1 MNNTELFK
9 DENSNKLV
17 QKLDNLTINLGEDN
31 QDVLN
36 IDSSVYVNNIERH
49 IPDEFK
55 TTDKNKYLIVDT
67 NNNYK
72 YVDLNLDNSK
82 FRFHKICSEKG
93 DYYASS
99 GVVTPIDGD
108 IHLKMNETML
118 IFLNFSAYRSSPGV
132 VTWTFKY
139 RIKGT
144 GTYLAFDYPEQG
156 QFKHYYNTYNDHQH
170 RSGQIVFNSS
180 SQDIIIDSFDVD
192 FTNAVINTD
201 DFLSMNALIIPNN
214 YLKSSVIDN
223 LFNLLIYKADTN
235 YQDQTKLLLS
245 YPFKK
250 GIDGNDGQTNYG
262 SINNSDM
269 TIDFVY
275 HSFNQ
280 YEGFTIRNDQ
290 TPINNISFRKTSG
303 NFNNSGD
310 DFTLYLR
317 WRKTGNVP
325 GERYSRLISAWQNT
339 TDLTRLQVNIEEDV
353 DNVVGKPN
361 NNLRLWFGD
370 AANTVP
376 TYLQILTTVT
386 LDRWYNLIVVLDN
399 TNSEAKVYMDNTTQ
413 DILEYIGSID
423 RSSVSNYVFNNISL
437 GRYRY
442 DLSTLEFDGD
452 FSDFYLFNDKL
463 TIQQSQDWVNYV
475 LNDYKSNYNPGSE
488 LITTGT
494 LKKWNKPTTN
504 NLIGIDN
511 DSAYNAVTVNNDNT
525 ALTCMSNNEVIQLP
539 SGSTRQRPNITKN
552 GQIRYNTTTS
562 CYEIYK
568 DNSWKK
574 IITSDIS
581 INNQINTE
589 VSDSSYYNQLPAP
602 YSASI
607 CLLHRDFNGNAGD
620 GRYMDGSPYTSYG
633 AYVNVQYKENN
644 VPIYGERFGR
654 YAWYENSFDTI
665 IYDTSPEQNMA
676 YVRRFQPGENPL
688 DTLIIGNNQNPN
700 DLKTSSDTWNG
711 GGIVI
716 RKSGTYIMYY
726 SSSIGHTNGT
736 FHTAFY
742 KNNTNMSQPTGT
754 TTKTINGI
762 NHNFIDKNYTA
773 YLQEGDLIRIRSYHT
788 RNSHT
793 IYGIDNMYNYDYNDP
808 TNPYNY
814 DYMLKIASKLTVRLL
829 DSTSLGS
836 GGGGGG
842 GY

>member
-1 MNNTELFK
+1 MNNTELFS
-9 DENSNKLV
+9 DENSSKLV
-17 QKLDNLTINLGEDN
+17 QKLGNLTINLGEDN

-36 IDSSVYVNNIERH
+36 IDSSVYVNNIERQ

-55 TTDKNKYLIVDT
+55 TTDKNKYLIVNT
-67 NNNYK
+67 KNNYK

-93 DYYASS
+93 GYDNTTDNSS
-99 GVVTPIDGD
+99 GNVTPTDGD

-118 IFLNFSAYRSSPGV
+118 IFLNFSAFRNSGL

-156 QFKHYYNTYNDHQH
+156 QFKHYYNAASDHQH

-180 SQDIIIDSFDVD
+180 SQDIIIDSFAFD
-192 FTNAVINTD
+192 FTNAKIDGN

-214 YLKSSVIDN
+214 YLKS
-223 LFNLLIYKADTN
+223 
-235 YQDQTKLLLS
+235 
-245 YPFKK
+245 
-250 GIDGNDGQTNYG
+250 
-262 SINNSDM
+262 
-269 TIDFVY
+269 
-275 HSFNQ
+275 
-280 YEGFTIRNDQ
+280 
-290 TPINNISFRKTSG
+290 
-303 NFNNSGD
+303 
-310 DFTLYLR
+310 FTLNPDKPLAGAGGTEPFEAYGLYGNNATDVVTGTDGGSGSHGHYWNTYTEAEHISNNDITADVAIRLESTTTPVGISYKFTTPQIITKYRIWMHSNSSAALAKTPKQWELR
-317 WRKTGNVP
+317 ASKVDKSTYDSQDPDTYDVLDSQENVTTYPYITGNN
-325 GERYSRLISAWQNT
+325 GNSAS
-339 TDLTRLQVNIEEDV
+339 
-353 DNVVGKPN
+353 
-361 NNLRLWFGD
+361 NNLNL
-370 AANTVP
+370 ANE
-376 TYLQILTTVT
+376 
-386 LDRWYNLIVVLDN
+386 YNLSNIK
-399 TNSEAKVYMDNTTQ
+399 AY
-413 DILEYIGSID
+413 EY
-423 RSSVSNYVFNNISL
+423 
-437 GRYRY
+437 
-442 DLSTLEFDGD
+442 
-452 FSDFYLFNDKL
+452 
-463 TIQQSQDWVNYV
+463 YV
-475 LNDYKSNYNPGSE
+475 LHVISIQSNDVFSISELALYGDGLSIPEQYNNAGSE

-511 DSAYNAVTVNNDNT
+511 NSAYNAVTINKDNT

-568 DNSWKK
+568 ENSWKK

-676 YVRRFQPGENPL
+676 YVRRFQPGDNPV
-688 DTLIIGNNQNPN
+688 DTVIIGNNQNPN
-700 DLKTSSDTWNG
+700 DLATSSDTWNG

-726 SSSIGHTNGT
+726 SSSIGHYGSSNEE
-736 FHTAFY
+736 FYTAFY
-742 KNNTNMSQPTGT
+742 KNDTLISKVAGR

-762 NHNFIDKNYTA
+762 GHNFIDKNYTA
-773 YLQEGDLIRIRSYHT
+773 YLQEGDLIRIRIYHT

-793 IYGIDNMYNYDYNDP
+793 IYGIDNMSSYDYNDP

-842 GY
+842 GGGGGY

>member
-1 MNNTELFK
+1 MNNTELFS
-9 DENSNKLV
+9 DENSSKLV
-17 QKLDNLTINLGEDN
+17 QKLGNLTINLGEDN

-36 IDSSVYVNNIERH
+36 IDSSVYVNNIERQ

-55 TTDKNKYLIVDT
+55 TTDKNKYLIVNT
-67 NNNYK
+67 KNNYK

-93 DYYASS
+93 DYDASS

-118 IFLNFSAYRSSPGV
+118 IFLNFAAYRSSVGV

-156 QFKHYYNTYNDHQH
+156 QFKHYYNTANDHQH
-170 RSGQIVFNSS
+170 RSGQIVFNYS

-214 YLKSSVIDN
+214 YLKSFTLNPDKPLAGAGGTETFTAYASASGASGQNVSHIYDNSLTTRYIFNSPRNGVFTAVDFSTPQVVNKYRMWGYHSSNIEPWPANWEFRASKVNRASYNENDPSTYDILDSQTLESAPYFTDSGNASNKFEGAYTSCFINNTSYSYYVLHIINNGGDITNTTLYQFALYIDN
-223 LFNLLIYKADTN
+223 HY
-235 YQDQTKLLLS
+235 LS
-245 YPFKK
+245 IP
-250 GIDGNDGQTNYG
+250 
-262 SINNSDM
+262 
-269 TIDFVY
+269 
-275 HSFNQ
+275 NQ
-280 YEGFTIRNDQ
+280 Y
-290 TPINNISFRKTSG
+290 NN
-303 NFNNSGD
+303 
-310 DFTLYLR
+310 
-317 WRKTGNVP
+317 
-325 GERYSRLISAWQNT
+325 A
-339 TDLTRLQVNIEEDV
+339 
-353 DNVVGKPN
+353 
-361 NNLRLWFGD
+361 
-370 AANTVP
+370 
-376 TYLQILTTVT
+376 
-386 LDRWYNLIVVLDN
+386 
-399 TNSEAKVYMDNTTQ
+399 
-413 DILEYIGSID
+413 
-423 RSSVSNYVFNNISL
+423 
-437 GRYRY
+437 
-442 DLSTLEFDGD
+442 
-452 FSDFYLFNDKL
+452 
-463 TIQQSQDWVNYV
+463 
-475 LNDYKSNYNPGSE
+475 GSE

-511 DSAYNAVTVNNDNT
+511 DSAYNAVTINKDNT

-654 YAWYENSFDTI
+654 NVWYESSFDTI
-665 IYDTSPEQNMA
+665 IYDTSPQQNMA

-688 DTLIIGNNQNPN
+688 DTATN
-700 DLKTSSDTWNG
+700 SDTWNG

-736 FHTAFY
+736 FYTAFY

-773 YLQEGDLIRIRSYHT
+773 YLQEGDLIRIRIYHT

-793 IYGIDNMYNYDYNDP
+793 IYGTDNMNAYDYDDS

-829 DSTSLGS
+829 DSTSLDSGGS

-842 GY
+842 Y

>member
-1 MNNTELFK
+1 MNNTELFS
-9 DENSNKLV
+9 DENSSKLV

-36 IDSSVYVNNIERH
+36 IDSSVYVNNIERQ

-55 TTDKNKYLIVDT
+55 TTDKNKYLIVNT
-67 NNNYK
+67 KNNYK

-93 DYYASS
+93 DYDASS
-99 GVVTPIDGD
+99 GVVTPIHGD
-108 IHLKMNETML
+108 IHLKMNETMV
-118 IFLNFSAYRSSPGV
+118 IFLNFSAYRSSAL

-156 QFKHYYNTYNDHQH
+156 QFKHYYNASSDHQH

-192 FTNAVINTD
+192 FTNANIDGN

-214 YLKSSVIDN
+214 YLKS
-223 LFNLLIYKADTN
+223 
-235 YQDQTKLLLS
+235 
-245 YPFKK
+245 
-250 GIDGNDGQTNYG
+250 
-262 SINNSDM
+262 
-269 TIDFVY
+269 
-275 HSFNQ
+275 
-280 YEGFTIRNDQ
+280 
-290 TPINNISFRKTSG
+290 
-303 NFNNSGD
+303 
-310 DFTLYLR
+310 FTLNPDKPLAGAGGTETFTAYASAS
-317 WRKTGNVP
+317 GASGQNVSHI
-325 GERYSRLISAWQNT
+325 Y
-339 TDLTRLQVNIEEDV
+339 
-353 DNVVGKPN
+353 DNS
-361 NNLRLWFGD
+361 
-370 AANTVP
+370 
-376 TYLQILTTVT
+376 LTT
-386 LDRWYNLIVVLDN
+386 R
-399 TNSEAKVYMDNTTQ
+399 
-413 DILEYIGSID
+413 
-423 RSSVSNYVFNNISL
+423 
-437 GRYRY
+437 
-442 DLSTLEFDGD
+442 
-452 FSDFYLFNDKL
+452 YLFNSPRNEVFTAVDFSTPQVVNKYRMWGYHSSNIEPWPANWEFRASKVNRASYNENDPSTYDIL
-463 TIQQSQDWVNYV
+463 DSQTLESAPYFTNSGNASNKFEGAYTSSFINNTSYSYYV
-475 LNDYKSNYNPGSE
+475 LHIINNGGDITNTTLYQFALYIDSHYLSIPNQYNNAGSE

-511 DSAYNAVTVNNDNT
+511 DSAYNAVTINKDNT

-654 YAWYENSFDTI
+654 YAWYENSFDII

-676 YVRRFQPGENPL
+676 YVRRFQPGENPV
-688 DTLIIGNNQNPN
+688 DTLIIGNNQNHN
-700 DLKTSSDTWNG
+700 DLATSSDTWNG

-726 SSSIGHTNGT
+726 SSSIGHYGSSNEE
-736 FHTAFY
+736 FYTAFY
-742 KNNTNMSQPTGT
+742 KNDTLISKQAGR

-762 NHNFIDKNYTA
+762 GHNFIDKNYTA
-773 YLQEGDLIRIRSYHT
+773 YLQEGDLIRIRIYHT

-793 IYGIDNMYNYDYNDP
+793 IYGIDNMYDYDYNDP

-836 GGGGGG
+836 GGGGG
-842 GY
+842 Y

>member
-1 MNNTELFK
+1 MNNIELFK

-36 IDSSVYVNNIERH
+36 IDSSVYVNNIKRH

-82 FRFHKICSEKG
+82 FRFHKICSEKP
-93 DYYASS
+93 DLEDTSNIIS
-99 GVVTPIDGD
+99 PVDGD

-118 IFLNFSAYRSSPGV
+118 ILLNFSGWRQSAGTQ
-132 VTWTFKY
+132 TWTFKY

-144 GTYLAFDYPEQG
+144 GIYLAFDYPKLG
-156 QFKHYYNTYNDHQH
+156 QFKHYYNASSDHQH

-180 SQDIIIDSFDVD
+180 SQDIIIDSFQVD
-192 FTNAVINTD
+192 FTDRMDPN
-201 DFLSMNALIIPNN
+201 DFVSMNALIIPNN
-214 YLKSSVIDN
+214 YLKSVIVPDKYN
-223 LFNLLIYKADTN
+223 SLINKEDTN

-245 YPFKK
+245 YPFKR
-250 GIDGNDGQTNYG
+250 GVDGNDGQRNYG

-290 TPINNISFRKTSG
+290 TPFNNISFRKTSG

-317 WRKTGNVP
+317 WRKTGSVP
-325 GERYSRLISAWQNT
+325 GENYARLISAWNGT
-339 TDLTRLQVNIEEDV
+339 SSTTRLQVNFEENVND
-353 DNVVGKPN
+353 VVGEPN
-361 NNLRLWFGD
+361 NYLRLWFGD
-370 AANTVP
+370 TGTSHVEIA
-376 TYLQILTTVT
+376 TTIT
-386 LDRWYNLIVVLDN
+386 ADRWYNLIIVVDN

-413 DILEYIGSID
+413 GILEYIGSLD
-423 RSSVSNYVFNNISL
+423 RSSVSNYVFSNISL

-442 DLSTLEFDGD
+442 DNSSYEFDGD

-475 LNDYKSNYNPGSE
+475 LNDYKSNYNAGSE
-488 LITTGT
+488 LITNGDSEI
-494 LKKWNKPTTN
+494 WNKPTTN

-511 DSAYNAVTVNNDNT
+511 DSSYNAVTVNKDNT

-539 SGSTRQRPNITKN
+539 AGTTLQRPNITKN

-568 DNSWKK
+568 QNSWKK

-581 INNQINTE
+581 INTQVNME
-589 VSDSSYYNQLPAP
+589 VTDSSYYNQMPAP

-607 CLLHRDFNGNAGD
+607 CLLHRDFAGD
-620 GRYMDGSPYTSYG
+620 GRYDDESPYTSYG
-633 AYVNVQYKENN
+633 AYVNIERKEYA
-644 VPIYGERFGR
+644 PIYSEYFGR
-654 YAWYENSFDTI
+654 YVWYENSFDTI
-665 IYDTSPEQNMA
+665 IYDSSPEHNMA
-676 YVRRFQPGENPL
+676 YVRKFQPGENPR
-688 DTLIIGNNQNPN
+688 DTVT
-700 DLKTSSDTWNG
+700 DSDTWNG

-726 SSSIGHTNGT
+726 STTIRHTNGT
-736 FHTAFY
+736 FSTAFY
-742 KNNTNMSQPTGT
+742 KNNTNISQQTGT

-762 NHNFIDKNYTA
+762 GHNFIDKNYTA
-773 YLQEGDLIRIRSYHT
+773 YLQEGDLIRIRSYHD

-793 IYGIDNMYNYDYNDP
+793 IYGQDNMSAYDYNDP

-829 DSTSLGS
+829 DSTSIDSGGGGS
-836 GGGGGG
+836 GGGG
-842 GY
+842 Y